1 MPGVDAKP
9 SADRNQA
16 GMPDLRLGR
25 AEVYDVLA
33 IDLAEL
39 VADPTN
45 DRRILQRLRATDEL
59 FDRLKEALI
68 GQFPQCMAESE
79 KIRRRMTES
88 LELRGKAV
96 WTDQFLERFAP
107 IRLPAPQSIVWNEV
121 ATSPNGRLSTDPMSP
136 LHFVRFIA
144 ASMKMF
150 RDGTIT
156 YVVRATLETR
166 RSSSAGTFNDGNGPA
181 TITQAIER
189 LDALDRLLVDNFRE
203 SLSDFFRSNDVRQ
216 AFQEAVSI
224 NGDGLELKDIS
235 RLSRDDFKRKVKEHR
250 VVFVEK
256 FLRSPHDESTSSP
269 QAREANPQEVPLQ
282 TVLLSSSL
290 AGLLNTASWYEHYN
304 DRYVESLRLKEIG
317 YRQDEIYLTDRK
329 ATVIS
334 APGFWAGDLMDQK
347 PPDPLSRYKYD
358 VVLAV
363 EYNISCLAYF
373 SSTLAYFQEHPDVHG
388 LENQLPGDA
397 LPHVIDGRSILS
409 RIEES
414 LDLSLLVD
422 HGFTRV
428 FIKRLREELG
438 LDTAIGFIRRRVED
452 TSTSVSLKSSVL
464 AAEQT
469 SKESLQ
475 AAIKNNQIQNGLA
488 KWAIAAVI
496 VSILVFIGDK
506 VADLYLRRE
515 PAVIVCVPGSNLANT
530 VCGSPSQSPSPAAK

>member
-9 SADRNQA
+9 SSDRNQA

-25 AEVYDVLA
+25 AEVYHILA

-45 DRRILQRLRATDEL
+45 DRRLLQRLRATDEL

-79 KIRRRMTES
+79 NIRRRMTES

-107 IRLPAPQSIVWNEV
+107 IRLPAPQSMVWNEV

-166 RSSSAGTFNDGNGPA
+166 RSSSAGGLDDGNGPA

-203 SLSDFFRSNDVRQ
+203 SLSEFFRSNEVRQ
-216 AFQEAVSI
+216 AFQKAVSI
-224 NGDGLELKDIS
+224 NGAGLELKNIS

-256 FLRSPHDESTSSP
+256 FLRSPHDKSTSSP
-269 QAREANPQEVPLQ
+269 PAREVNTQEVPLQ

-363 EYNISCLAYF
+363 EYNIACLAYF

-496 VSILVFIGDK
+496 VSVLVFIGDK

-530 VCGSPSQSPSPAAK
+530 VCGSPSQSPSPTP